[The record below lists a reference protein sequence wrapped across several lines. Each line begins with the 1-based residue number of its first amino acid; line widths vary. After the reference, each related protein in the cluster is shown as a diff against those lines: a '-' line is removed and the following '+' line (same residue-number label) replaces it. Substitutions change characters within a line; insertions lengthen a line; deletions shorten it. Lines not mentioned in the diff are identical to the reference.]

1 MLEAKIQRPWKFS
14 AAAPA
19 IGGGERTRKGDPS
32 IGRPPRAS
40 FHPLPAKLG
49 QEEQQLGLGMD
60 RQPTLADRSEDVDDK
75 KGRRQLGR
83 SERRQWEWEEEE
95 QRPTNN

>member
-19 IGGGERTRKGDPS
+19 IGGERTRKGYPS

-49 QEEQQLGLGMD
+49 QEEQQLG
-60 RQPTLADRSEDVDDK
+60 
-75 KGRRQLGR
+75 
-83 SERRQWEWEEEE
+83 WEWIGN
-95 QRPTNN
+95 RLWPTEARMLMIRMGEAAAGQK